1 MQSVRMSSPVLYG
14 IQNHCLDSLV
24 AVCSDSASVKG
35 SASVDN
41 GNLVTAAV
49 SENLHTMSGF
59 VLVQSADSAVYIARI
74 EKFHKS
80 DISRAN
86 IVKIAT
92 FVEITNE
99 L

>member
-1 MQSVRMSSPVLYG
+1 
-14 IQNHCLDSLV
+14 
-24 AVCSDSASVKG
+24 
-35 SASVDN
+35 
-41 GNLVTAAV
+41 
-49 SENLHTMSGF
+49 MSGF
-59 VLVQSADSAVYIARI
+59 VLVQSADAAVYIARI